1 MDQSLRS
8 ERVLI
13 GIFLVLIF
21 AVPAWQTI
29 VEVRRGE
36 KPQAL
41 DVFQQKPTAANLR
54 AYERDLEDASEVA
67 RGLRPWAQFAQYSW
81 LKDGG
86 EKVVLG
92 RDGWLFYGP
101 GVQYLTERSDA
112 RKGNSNV
119 RQAIQAIVAFHQELA
134 ARNIRL
140 LVMPVPNK
148 ESVYPERLT
157 HRIAEH
163 QPVLSEETRALMS
176 ALREA
181 GVAVVDLSEIFAK
194 AKTQSS
200 GTGALYLVQDSHWSP
215 AGLDLAAKA
224 VGQRICG
231 EGWIPTGRVEYEF
244 RSVTEAREGDI
255 LRMLRVPALERRAVP
270 ETIRCDR
277 VVRCDDHSRYRDD
290 PASDVL
296 VLGDS
301 FLRIFETDEPGSAG
315 FIAHL
320 AKELKR
326 PLASIIN
333 DGGASTLV
341 RQELSRRP
349 ALLAN
354 KKVVI
359 WEFVERDIRLGTEGW
374 QILTGK
380 AD

>member
-1 MDQSLRS
+1 MGHSFRS
-8 ERVLI
+8 ERFLM

-21 AVPAWQTI
+21 AVPLWQLV

-36 KPQAL
+36 RPQAL
-41 DVFQQKPTAANLR
+41 DVFHQKPTAANLR

-67 RGLRPWAQFAQYSW
+67 RKLRPWAQFAQFAW
-81 LKDGG
+81 FKDGG

-101 GVQYLTERSDA
+101 GMQYLMERPDA
-112 RKGNSNV
+112 RKGNSNAH
-119 RQAIQAIVAFHQELA
+119 QALKAIVAFRDELA

-140 LVMPVPNK
+140 LVIPLPNK
-148 ESVYPERLT
+148 ESVYPERVT
-157 HRIAEH
+157 RRIAG
-163 QPVLSEETRALMS
+163 QQAVLSQETRALLS
-176 ALREA
+176 GLKQA
-181 GVAVVDLSEIFAK
+181 GVAVVDLSDIFTKAK
-194 AKTQSS
+194 AESN
-200 GTGALYLVQDSHWSP
+200 GTAPLYLAQDSHWSP

-224 VGQRICG
+224 VAQRICA
-231 EGWIPTGRVEYEF
+231 EAWVPAGRVEYEF
-244 RSVTEAREGDI
+244 QTVTEAREGDI
-255 LRMLRVPALERRAVP
+255 LRMLRVPALERRAAR
-270 ETIRCDR
+270 ETIHCDR

-290 PASDVL
+290 PTSDVL

-301 FLRIFETDEPGSAG
+301 FLRIYETDSPGAAG

-326 PLASIIN
+326 PLASIVN

-374 QILTGK
+374 QECRME
-380 AD
+380 